1 MIILREIYLDH
12 SATTY
17 VRQDVLNA
25 MIPYFYIEY
34 GNPSSLYSVGRRAKK
49 AIENARC
56 QVARAINCN
65 SGEVIFT
72 SCGSESDNLA
82 LKGFAY
88 ANYKRGN
95 HIITSKI
102 EHPAILN
109 SCKSLEKKGFR
120 VTYLDCDENGFID
133 INQLENVI
141 CSQTILISIMMAN
154 NEIGTI
160 QNVKQIAKIAH
171 AHNVIFHTDAV
182 QAVGNINI
190 NVQAMEIDMLSLSAH
205 KFYGPKG
212 VGALYVKEGINFER
226 IQDGGHQERG
236 KRSGTENVAGIVGLG
251 KAIEI
256 ASNRIDVYNSKLL
269 NLRNYFIDGLNNNFE
284 NIRINGDLVNRL
296 PGNVN
301 VSFRNKDAS
310 DILFELDKR
319 CISASGGSACSSGN
333 VSPSHVLLAI
343 GVPSEWINGTVRFTL
358 GEENSKDE
366 IDYVLKCMK
375 AVVI

>member
-1 MIILREIYLDH
+1 MRIIKEETISLLQRLNT
-12 SATTY
+12 S
-17 VRQDVLNA
+17 VLSWRR
-25 MIPYFYIEY
+25 P
-34 GNPSSLYSVGRRAKK
+34 LYRRR
-49 AIENARC
+49 I
-56 QVARAINCN
+56 
-65 SGEVIFT
+65 
-72 SCGSESDNLA
+72 
-82 LKGFAY
+82 LK
-88 ANYKRGN
+88 
-95 HIITSKI
+95 
-102 EHPAILN
+102 E
-109 SCKSLEKKGFR
+109 KGFR

-236 KRSGTENVAGIVGLG
+236 KRAGTENVAGIVGLG

-310 DILFELDKR
+310 DILFELDKN
-319 CISASGGSACSSGN
+319 CICASGGSACSSGN